1 MTFLKVDQV
10 VKKYGN
16 ATVIG
21 GVSLDA
27 RQGEFVVFVGP
38 SGCGKSTLLRLIA
51 GLDEVT
57 DGSIH
62 IDGVDVT
69 EVQPAARGV
78 SMVFQS
84 YALYP
89 HMNVRENMSFGLKM
103 INTPKEEIYKRVT
116 DAAAILKLEQLLERR
131 PKELSGG
138 QRQRVA
144 IGRAIVR
151 KPKLFLFDEPLSNLD
166 AELRGEMRVEI
177 ARLHQELGV
186 TMVYVTH
193 DQVEA
198 MTLADRIVVLR
209 AGNVEQIGSPSDLYD
224 HPVNTF
230 VAGFIGSPRMNFLQ
244 MTVAAVAGQRLR
256 LGHAALAAG
265 MIELPL
271 RNGATV
277 RVGEEVTLGLRPE
290 HIQIGGESPLALSV
304 RSEYVENLGGTSQV
318 YVQTSDG
325 AALTMQAPGRH
336 KTTRGEAMTLTAS
349 PDHAYLF
356 DAKGHAL

>member
-1 MTFLKVDQV
+1 M
-10 VKKYGN
+10 
-16 ATVIG
+16 
-21 GVSLDA
+21 
-27 RQGEFVVFVGP
+27 
-38 SGCGKSTLLRLIA
+38 RLVA
-51 GLDEVT
+51 GLDEVS

-103 INTPKEEIYKRVT
+103 IKTPPDEIYKRVS
-116 DAAAILKLEQLLERR
+116 DAAAILKLDHLMERR

-209 AGNVEQIGSPSDLYD
+209 AGKVEQVGSPAELYD
-224 HPVNTF
+224 KPVNTF
-230 VAGFIGSPRMNFLQ
+230 VAGFIGSPKMNFLP
-244 MTVAAVAGQRLR
+244 MNVVSVDGHKARLA
-256 LGHAALAAG
+256 HAALEG
-265 MIELPL
+265 GEIELPV
-271 RNGATV
+271 RDAAGVRIGDTV
-277 RVGEEVTLGLRPE
+277 TMGLRPE
-290 HIQIGGESPLALSV
+290 HITIGGESPLALTV
-304 RSEYVENLGGTSQV
+304 RSEYVENLGGTSQF
-318 YVQTSDG
+318 YAQTADG
-325 AALTMQAPGRH
+325 VGLTAQAAGRH
-336 KTTRGEAMTLTAS
+336 ATTRGEAMRMTAA
-349 PDHAYLF
+349 PGHAYLF